1 MMPGSNKTV
10 WLLLFTVL
18 FGHAVLASVLT
29 EGRTRT
35 GLVRT
40 LMLDGLAPI
49 EKLIDV
55 SINGSITA
63 WNNYVALLNT
73 SRENEALR
81 AENAELRMEIDRNR
95 TEVNEAA
102 RLREFFDLGPHIV
115 GDRILARVTAG
126 DATISRQ
133 MILINKGTVNGL
145 HVNAACIT
153 PDGVVGRVVHTGHMS
168 AIVQLISDPDSAVG
182 VTVETSRVQG
192 IVRGA
197 NNGSLRLEHVDESM
211 ELDVGD
217 RLVTSGTDLIYP
229 KGLPFGQVVGLGPVA
244 ALMKTAVVRPAADLG
259 RLEEVVC
266 LINAAGATLLMD
278 PGLALPATP

>member
-10 WLLLFTVL
+10 WLLLFAVL
-18 FGHAVLASVLT
+18 FGHAALASVLT

-55 SINGSITA
+55 SINGSIRA

-73 SRENEALR
+73 SRENVALR
-81 AENAELRMEIDRNR
+81 AENAELRMEIARNR

-115 GDRILARVTAG
+115 GDRILARVMAG

-153 PDGVVGRVVHTGHMS
+153 PDGVVGRVVHTGHLS
-168 AIVQLISDPDSAVG
+168 ATVQLISDPDSAVG
-182 VTVETSRVQG
+182 VTVETSRIQG

-197 NNGSLRLEHVDESM
+197 NNASLRLEHVDESL
-211 ELDVGD
+211 ELHVGD
-217 RLVTSGTDLIYP
+217 WLVTSGTDLIYP
-229 KGLPFGQVVGLGPVA
+229 KGLPFGQVVELGPVA

-266 LINAAGATLLMD
+266 LINAAGATLLVE
-278 PGLALPATP
+278 PGLALPGTP

>member
-10 WLLLFTVL
+10 WLLLFAVL

-29 EGRTRT
+29 SGRTRT

-55 SINGSITA
+55 SINGVITV
-63 WNNYVALLNT
+63 WDNYFALLDT
-73 SRENEALR
+73 SRENAALR
-81 AENAELRMEIDRNR
+81 AQNAELRMEIARNH

-102 RLREFFDLGPHIV
+102 RLRGFFDIGPHIT
-115 GDRILARVTAG
+115 GERIVARVIAS

-133 MILINKGTVNGL
+133 MITIGKGTRHGL
-145 HVNAACIT
+145 HVNCAVIT
-153 PDGVVGRVVHTGHMS
+153 PDGVVGRVVHTGHWT

-192 IVRGA
+192 VVRGA
-197 NNGSLRLEHVDESM
+197 NDGGLRLEHVDESL
-211 ELDVGD
+211 ELHVGD

-229 KGLPFGQVVGLGPVA
+229 KGLPFGQVVELGPVA
-244 ALMKTAVVRPAADLG
+244 DLTKTAVVRPAADLG

-266 LINAAGATLLMD
+266 LIDAAGSTLLMD
-278 PGLALPATP
+278 PDLVLPGTP

>member
-10 WLLLFTVL
+10 WLLLFAVL
-18 FGHAVLASVLT
+18 FGHAALASVLT
-29 EGRTRT
+29 AGRTRT

-63 WNNYVALLNT
+63 WNNYFALLNT
-73 SRENEALR
+73 SRENAALR
-81 AENAELRMEIDRNR
+81 AENAELRMEIARNR

-102 RLREFFDLGPHIV
+102 RLRAILDLGPHIA
-115 GDRILARVTAG
+115 GERIVARVMAS

-133 MILINKGTVNGL
+133 MMTIDKGTLNGM

-153 PDGVVGRVVHTGHMS
+153 PDGVVGRVVHTGHWS

-211 ELDVGD
+211 ELQLGD
-217 RLVTSGTDLIYP
+217 WLVTSGTDLIYP
-229 KGLPFGQVVGLGPVA
+229 KGLPFGQVVELGPAA
-244 ALMKTAVVRPAADLG
+244 ALMKTAAVRPAADLG
-259 RLEEVVC
+259 QLEELVC
-266 LINAAGATLLMD
+266 LIDVAGATLRMD
-278 PGLALPATP
+278 PGLALPGTP